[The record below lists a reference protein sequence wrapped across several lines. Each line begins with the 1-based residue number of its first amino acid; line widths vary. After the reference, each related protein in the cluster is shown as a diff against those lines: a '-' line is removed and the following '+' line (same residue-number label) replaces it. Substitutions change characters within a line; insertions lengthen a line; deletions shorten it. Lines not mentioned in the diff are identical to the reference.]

1 MRTQAALHE
10 VSQVPPER
18 PVKTGVLED
27 AVVAHI
33 MSGSFSEIPRRQTE
47 GASSAAPPFRVLLGQ
62 YDPDDRAELRRVLDG
77 DARFQICVEAADAPA
92 TIAAT
97 LRRLPDICLL
107 DVALPGGGVE
117 AAWEISARLPSTKVV
132 LRTDEYDDEELFAA
146 LRAGACGYLRRD
158 SDPVRLPEV
167 LTRVMAGEAAIPRSL
182 VTRLVQGLRTGARRR
197 QVLAAS
203 PGSEPLTSRE
213 WEVLDLLCQNL
224 STAEIADALTIS
236 KDTVRSHV
244 SSILRKLQ
252 VPDRAAAIE
261 LCTHL

>member
-1 MRTQAALHE
+1 MRTQTALHE
-10 VSQVPPER
+10 VSHVPAVHPGQ
-18 PVKTGVLED
+18 TGVLED

-33 MSGSFSEIPRRQTE
+33 MSASFPDDPPRRTE
-47 GASSAAPPFRVLLGQ
+47 AASSAAPPFRVLLGQ
-62 YDPDDRAELRRVLDG
+62 YDADDRAELRRALDG
-77 DARFQICVEAADAPA
+77 DARFQICFEAADAPA

-97 LRRLPDICLL
+97 LRRLPDLCLL

-132 LRTDEYDDEELFAA
+132 LRTDDYDDEELYAV

-158 SDPVRLPEV
+158 SDPARLPEV
-167 LTRVMAGEAAIPRSL
+167 LTRVMAGEAAIPRIL
-182 VTRLVQGLRTGARRR
+182 VTRLVQGFRTGARRR

-203 PGSEPLTSRE
+203 PGAEPLTSRE

-244 SSILRKLQ
+244 SSIIRKLQ
-252 VPDRAAAIE
+252 VPDRAAAIQ
-261 LCTHL
+261 LCTSL

>member
-1 MRTQAALHE
+1 MHE
-10 VSQVPPER
+10 LGRASVTPAIEP
-18 PVKTGVLED
+18 GGLED
-27 AVVAHI
+27 AVVAHV
-33 MSGSFSEIPRRQTE
+33 MSGSFSEVPPRET

-62 YDPDDRAELRRVLDG
+62 YDPDDRAELRGALVADT
-77 DARFQICVEAADAPA
+77 RFQICFEAADAPA

-117 AAWEISARLPSTKVV
+117 AAWEISARLPGTKVV
-132 LRTDEYDDEELFAA
+132 LRTDDYDDEELYAA
-146 LRAGACGYLRRD
+146 LQAGACGYLKKGA
-158 SDPVRLPEV
+158 DPARLPEV
-167 LTRVMAGEAAIPRSL
+167 LMRVMAGEAAIPRIL
-182 VTRLVQGLRTGARRR
+182 VSRMVQGLRTGARRR
-197 QVLAAS
+197 HVLAAS
-203 PGSEPLTSRE
+203 PGGEPLTSRE
-213 WEVLDLLCQNL
+213 WQVLDMLCQNL

-261 LCTHL
+261 LCSRP